1 MRVRI
6 DVMSKQLKDLY
17 DGISVHA
24 TADREHEAAVEL
36 LLLVMIADHHIDS
49 DEIDEIR
56 TISDDQGFESD
67 TFSFDQY
74 LGQAMAKVRA
84 AVADDDVESLLD
96 DIDHRISSSIL
107 RHSLFSAARDV
118 AGVDDSIA
126 PREESLL
133 AQVAARFA

>member
-1 MRVRI
+1 
-6 DVMSKQLKDLY
+6 MSTQLKDLY

-36 LLLVMIADHHIDS
+36 LLLVMVADGHIDS
-49 DEIDEIR
+49 DELDEIR
-56 TISDDQGFESD
+56 TISEDQGFETD

-84 AVADDDVESLLD
+84 AVAEHTTEALLD
-96 DIDHRISSSIL
+96 DIDHRITSSVL

-126 PREESLL
+126 PTEESLL

>member
-1 MRVRI
+1 
-6 DVMSKQLKDLY
+6 MSTQLKDLY

-36 LLLVMIADHHIDS
+36 LLLVMIADRHIDS
-49 DEIDEIR
+49 DELDEIR
-56 TISDDQGFESD
+56 TISEDQGFETD

-84 AVADDDVESLLD
+84 AVADETTEALLD
-96 DIDHRISSSIL
+96 DIDHRITSSVL

-118 AGVDDSIA
+118 AGVDDAIA
-126 PREESLL
+126 PTEESLL